1 MLNISRRLYAAIGVV
16 LVLSLVFVGNICF
29 AEGAKVVEQSQAN
42 NRIEKK
48 FEDWSLFVEEV
59 SMNVPSE
66 KEQKTEVKKVKV
78 HYITN
83 VVSTKEGQIIVKTD
97 LAYVDA
103 EKNKVVLAHTIPFG
117 VDVQSDVVLRS
128 GVRDLLSSKVVSC
141 YRDGCKVGSELSS
154 DSLDKVSKAKD
165 LSLGFKAVGAEK
177 YQEVK
182 ISTKGLKKA
191 LDAMKK
197 AVSK

>member
-1 MLNISRRLYAAIGVV
+1 MGVV
-16 LVLSLVFVGNICF
+16 LVLSLVFIGNVCF
-29 AEGAKVVEQSQAN
+29 AEGAENIDQSKKN

-66 KEQKTEVKKVKV
+66 KEQKTEVKKVKI
-78 HYITN
+78 HYISN

-103 EKNKVVLAHTIPFG
+103 KKNKMVLAHTIPFG
-117 VDVQSDVVLRS
+117 VDVQSDIVLRS
-128 GVRDLLSSKVVSC
+128 SSKDLLSSKVVSC
-141 YRDGCKVGSELSS
+141 YRDGCKVGLELSL
-154 DSLDKVSKAKD
+154 DSLEKISKAKD
-165 LSLGFKAVGAEK
+165 LSLAFKAVGAEK
-177 YQEVK
+177 YQEIK

-197 AVSK
+197 DASN